1 MKNGRNYPLQGDP
14 SRNPHFQRRWV
25 DDPLGLPGFQHL
37 DREIMPKVLKETGR
51 RAIARWLD
59 LAAHSHGASAARAF
73 KEADAIRQK
82 MGLAWGDLL
91 DHRSAA

>member
-1 MKNGRNYPLQGDP
+1 MRDFLAERDP

-37 DREIMPKVLKETGR
+37 DREIAPKVLKETGR

-59 LAAHSHGASAARAF
+59 LAAHSQGAAAARAF
-73 KEADAIRQK
+73 NKADAIRQK
-82 MGLAWGDLL
+82 MGLAWDDLL
-91 DHRSAA
+91 AHRSAA